1 MKRLWI
7 STKAQYGMRALV
19 EIALHG
25 DEPVSLKTVA
35 ERQGLSQH
43 YLEQIVAVLRRAGYV
58 EALRGAHG
66 GYRVNKPLPQID
78 ALEIVELLEGSL
90 APVAC
95 IDDTDTC
102 ERTGNCSTEGLWR
115 RVDSAVREV
124 LRGTTLAD
132 LVAQRELLQ
141 LEPLPDFLAVN

>member
-1 MKRLWI
+1 MWI

-19 EIALHG
+19 EIALSG
-25 DEPVSLKTVA
+25 NEPVSLKTVA
-35 ERQGLSQH
+35 ERQLISQP

-66 GYRVNKPLPQID
+66 GYRVTRALDKID

-90 APVAC
+90 APVTC
-95 IDDTDTC
+95 IDDEETC

-115 RVDSAVREV
+115 RVDTAVREV
-124 LRGTTLAD
+124 LRSTTLAD
-132 LVAQRELLQ
+132 LVAERGLLQ
-141 LEPLPDFLAVN
+141 LEALPEHFAAN